1 MVDIRS
7 ALPTHPMVRRVPESQ
22 YTSIQQAERDRVEAE
37 KEQFKEPLL
46 SLAAHIKTAWQAAY
60 TAKITNIQ
68 EILLQCARQRNG
80 EYDPVALA
88 KLSQEGDTDPVYML
102 LTSIKCRAAESW
114 LRGVELPP
122 GDKPWSLDHTPLPEL
137 PPELKEKIAAQVEA
151 ELTQFMAQNG
161 FDALTPEMVAER
173 LKAVEKEVAKRE
185 NQHAREDADKL
196 EIHINDQLTEG
207 GYYQA
212 LNAFLSDVVTYP
224 AGFFKGPNVRK
235 KKQIVWQKG
244 ENGESIPGVDDKFVR
259 SYYAPSPF
267 DCFPSPGA
275 RSVQDG
281 YFIERIKLRRTDLEE
296 CMGVPGFSTQAINA
310 VLQLYGTGGLTEWI
324 TVDQERADIEGRP
337 NEQDDV
343 DRPIDCLEYWGS
355 AQGKKL
361 LEWGMPKEQIKNA
374 NRNYFIC
381 AWLIGQWVVMAR
393 INPHPL
399 GKRPYFSTSYE
410 RINGTIWGKS
420 VPMLMRDCQKI
431 CNAVAR
437 AMVRNLGIASGPQ
450 VEVSTDRV
458 TPGEDIESQYPWKVW
473 KTKDSMGT
481 GRPAIHFYQ
490 PSPLTDI
497 LMRVFEYFFKQAS
510 EQTGIP
516 QYIYGAENPNMGGGA
531 GSTLGGLS
539 MLMNA
544 ATKTM
549 QDVVFQIDGDVISP
563 SIREHWTHVML
574 FDKDVKKK
582 GDINVVARASEHLI
596 IAEQLQLRLTETLRE
611 TNNPTDLA
619 IMGLAGRGELLRQ
632 AIKKLKMATEDIVP
646 DRSALESK
654 QQMLEQAQQ
663 PQTPQ
668 PSDQAPG
675 GGRPGEMMR
684 VNR

>member
-37 KEQFKEPLL
+37 KEQFTEPLL
-46 SLAAHIKTAWQAAY
+46 YLAAYIKTAWQAAY
-60 TAKITNIQ
+60 TAKIANIQ

-88 KLSQEGDTDPVYML
+88 KLRQEGDTDPVYML

-137 PPELKEKIAAQVEA
+137 PPELKEQIASQVEA

-185 NQHAREDADKL
+185 NQHAREDADEL

-374 NRNYFIC
+374 NKNYFIC

-450 VEVSTDRV
+450 VEVSSDRV

-473 KTKDSMGT
+473 KTKDPMGT

-516 QYIYGAENPNMGGGA
+516 QYIYGAEDQRSSGA
-531 GSTLGGLS
+531 GSTASGLS

-563 SIREHWTHVML
+563 SIREHWMHVML

-663 PQTPQ
+663 PQQTPG
-668 PSDQAPG
+668 PAVQAPG
-675 GGRPGEMMR
+675 GGRSGEMVR
-684 VNR
+684 LNR